1 MSVIKTERKVGADE
15 PITPS
20 KPIRGHA
27 YDIGE
32 AITKNSV
39 HQAVNKPIIHEVSH
53 CQPMGDCPNDV
64 HTRQISNIRA
74 MKPGLRTWQ
83 FVRPTSRTG
92 RPATELIEEL
102 KPTQPDA
109 DTDEEEEN
117 SALPPSSTVCSVS
130 EMCQFIDHLK
140 NVALAKNNQVMLDSI
155 MKFQDEFFA
164 HRVKCASVQKKI
176 SEFF

>member
-1 MSVIKTERKVGADE
+1 MEMWVWSVQKIWHEILRD
-15 PITPS
+15 IT
-20 KPIRGHA
+20 IL
-27 YDIGE
+27 E
-32 AITKNSV
+32 AIYWIAAAWLEIKEETIVKCFRKCGFS
-39 HQAVNKPIIHEVSH
+39 PEIIS
-53 CQPMGDCPNDV
+53 
-64 HTRQISNIRA
+64 
-74 MKPGLRTWQ
+74 GLRTWQ

-109 DTDEEEEN
+109 DTDEEEES

-130 EMCQFIDHLK
+130 ETCQFIDHLK

-164 HRVKCASVQKKI
+164 HRVKYASVQKKI